1 MGLLK
6 VGVLG
11 ALLLINPHAWATSN
25 DDLFDQGLSA
35 QTKNE
40 WTEAKQAL
48 ESISP
53 DYAEFPSVYLESQK
67 LSYRLRDWSP
77 FFAKTKLYELLY
89 REHFAC
95 PELYLLHSLA
105 LVRNCQYEKAKA
117 ALDAFDVQA
126 KSKIKK
132 RCSIQEK
139 LEASKKQ
146 AIELRNFVAIRSK
159 SGYAIAG
166 IEQEQTRL
174 SKNRWPMNPAQVE
187 KLRSLPLAKGLA
199 MVGADIPN
207 ICQRK
212 NAK

>member
-6 VGVLG
+6 VGILG
-11 ALLLINPHAWATSN
+11 TLLVVNAKARAVTN
-25 DDLFDQGLSA
+25 EELFAQGLHA
-35 QTKNE
+35 QSKSE
-40 WTEAKQAL
+40 WNEAKKAL

-53 DYAEFPSVYLESQK
+53 DFGEFPSVYLESQK

-89 REHFAC
+89 RDRFAC

-126 KSKIKK
+126 KSKLSQ
-132 RCSIQEK
+132 RCSTQGN

-146 AIELRNFVAIRSK
+146 AVELRNFVAIRSK
-159 SGYAIAG
+159 SGYAIPG
-166 IEQEQTRL
+166 IEQEQTGL
-174 SKNRWPMNPAQVE
+174 SKNRWPMNAAQVE